1 MIDIAALKS
10 YADRHGLV
18 HETGRP
24 IASESLI
31 RFTTASDHSLTG
43 TLPGG
48 FDGTIALTSV
58 ASDDGTTHQTLCT
71 TSVPESIAFLP
82 KLYCRDASFKHT
94 RSYTL
99 GSEGFRSD
107 WRGTEFE
114 SDAVNRTWA
123 VQVAPDQDEGWLR
136 ELFAPTFLDWL
147 GSHSP
152 QDFTFE
158 VVEGALTCRFDH
170 AADDERDL
178 DRLCELTAHVAERI
192 RTESLEEERPAAP
205 FSAPLPPPEATPERV
220 AADRAVAKRRWDQP
234 PEDMMSAMRGYEG
247 IARREPGGWKAPI
260 LLGGGIALLV
270 FVVTVPTSFLF
281 GAIDFGTFGAAA
293 SAITMGTIAVALGGF
308 LFWAARRSQVQKRA
322 QRYGQ
327 RAFVVEY
334 AAARGLEHEDPKAF
348 HARFLRVGLPGP
360 ARNVMYGRHPQ
371 TGRETRILLC
381 QDPTGTTA
389 GFEVA
394 VVPPPDAGA
403 RADPPRDGDIT
414 VRADDGYIVAFRA
427 TEAGAGPSI
436 AGLDAVASAADSA
449 ARGVPAPTPTTTTT
463 SSSSSS
469 S

>member
-1 MIDIAALKS
+1 MILPVIDPAALKR
-10 YADRHGLV
+10 YADRHGLR
-18 HETGRP
+18 HETGKP
-24 IASESLI
+24 ITSESLI
-31 RFTTASDHSLTG
+31 RFTSASDHSLTG

-48 FDGTIALTSV
+48 FDGTIALMSFG
-58 ASDDGTTHQTLCT
+58 SDDGTAHQTLCV

-82 KLYCRDASFKHT
+82 KLFCRDASFKHT

-114 SDAVNRTWA
+114 SEAVNRTWA

-158 VVEGALTCRFDH
+158 VVEGTLTCRFDH
-170 AADDERDL
+170 AVDDEEDL

-192 RTESLEEERPAAP
+192 RSESLEEETPAAP
-205 FSAPLPPPEATPERV
+205 FSAALPPPEPTPERV
-220 AADRAVAKRRWDQP
+220 AADRAVAKRRWDEP
-234 PEDMMSAMRGYEG
+234 PKDMMSAMRGYEG

-270 FVVTVPTSFLF
+270 FVVTVPMSFLLGGF
-281 GAIDFGTFGAAA
+281 DAGTFGGVV
-293 SAITMGTIAVALGGF
+293 SAITMAIVAIGLGVF

-360 ARNVMYGRHPQ
+360 ARNVMYGRHSQ
-371 TGRETRILLC
+371 TERETRILLC
-381 QDPTGTTA
+381 QDPTGTTP

-394 VVPPPDAGA
+394 VIPAPDGA
-403 RADPPRDGDIT
+403 APADSRDGDIT
-414 VRADDGYIVAFRA
+414 LRVDDGYIVAFRA
-427 TEAGAGPSI
+427 AEAGAGPSI
-436 AGLDAVASAADSA
+436 AGLDAVARAANSA
-449 ARGVPAPTPTTTTT
+449 ARGVAAPAPT
-463 SSSSSS
+463 SSSSS
-469 S
+469 